1 MTKNL
6 IKETNNYL
14 ANIGVM
20 YIKLHNL
27 HWNVKGT
34 QFKAVHEYLQ
44 SIYDFFATTLDEV
57 AEFIKM
63 EDEFPLAKL
72 TDYLEVATITE
83 LDNVDYSVKD
93 TLEILLTDIL
103 KMKEE
108 ASSLR
113 NYSDKVDK
121 FILTNMLEE
130 HITEYTKIIWF
141 VSSMLK

>member
-34 QFKAVHEYLQ
+34 QFKAVHEYLE

-93 TLEILLTDIL
+93 TLEILLSDIL

>member
-34 QFKAVHEYLQ
+34 QFKAVHEYLE

-113 NYSDKVDK
+113 NYADKVDK